1 MRRPSLLETLGV
13 AACRALMRLH
23 PAAARRRY
31 ESDMVVA
38 LRDAIRDARRRSALA
53 AGSLVLAEM
62 FDLAAS
68 SVAARRRDAVTAT
81 PTSHSSSGGVHV
93 FPTWLEWRQAL
104 RRLLARPGYAAIVIG
119 ALALGIGANTV
130 VFSVADAVL
139 LRGAPYPNGP
149 RLIEL
154 YNRPLQG
161 RVFHP
166 GVLVPAM
173 QEWQRQKEIF
183 EQVEGF
189 NYASF
194 IVTGGAEP
202 ETIGGAYVTPGLFP
216 ALDVRPTL
224 GRLFDAE
231 DGTPGRN
238 RVVILSHRL
247 WRRAFGGDPNVLGK
261 HVILDGNSY
270 SVIGVMPQ
278 GFRFPAAP
286 QLLWLPGLPPGPSR
300 NPRWQAVALL
310 APGVSVEAAQ
320 SRADAIATGLQASR
334 PIPTGWGL
342 HLMPLR
348 GTMTNDTTRQ
358 ALKILLGAVTLVLLI
373 ACANVANLFLAQAIA
388 RDREMSIR
396 AALGASRWRLV
407 RELLAEGMCLAVAAG
422 AVAMAIAWWGVDAA
436 TAIAPE
442 RLTRMNA
449 TEIRFDGRAL
459 TFTTL
464 ITFATGLLFGILPAL
479 RASRPALSP
488 ALAGRTATSGRSHGR
503 LRSVLVVGEVA
514 LSVVLLVG
522 AALLIRSFVRLQ
534 SVDLGYDPGN
544 LLNISV
550 SLPADRY
557 PLAQQREFFRNLQQ
571 AITSMPGVRGVTTG
585 DGLPADASIHFAEI
599 EVQGQPRDGKP
610 LIIPGTDVAPDYFA
624 TLGIPLIAGR
634 GFTEEDP
641 PNSIIISQGLAAK
654 HFPNGDAIGARLRL
668 DERDNWKTVVGVV
681 GEVRQAVRQ
690 AEISEFELYF
700 PLWPRQAP
708 VPSPPPVAPGAR
720 VTAHLFVR
728 ADEPMALVPLI
739 KQAVWRVEPG
749 QPVEDA
755 ALAEHTLAKAFAEQ
769 RFALTLMTVF
779 AALALILSVAGLYAV
794 LSQIVVQRTQEIGV
808 RIALGAQRVDIW
820 NLIVLRGMTLAT
832 TGVIVGVAGAFA
844 LSRYIRSQLYETSPT
859 DPASIAL
866 VAGLMLLVALIACWM
881 PTRRAMTVDPIA
893 ALRNP

>member
-1 MRRPSLLETLGV
+1 MRRSSLFETLAIAG
-13 AACRALMRLH
+13 CRLLLRLH
-23 PAAARRRY
+23 PAEARRRY
-31 ESDMVVA
+31 ESDMAVA

-53 AGSLVLAEM
+53 AGALVFAEM
-62 FDLAAS
+62 LDLVTS
-68 SVAARRRDAVTAT
+68 GVAARRGVRVKATAI
-81 PTSHSSSGGVHV
+81 SNASSGGVNL

-104 RRLLARPGYAAIVIG
+104 RRLLARPGYAAIVVG

-154 YNRPLQG
+154 YNRPVNG
-161 RVFHP
+161 RIFYP
-166 GVLVPAM
+166 GVLLPAM
-173 QEWQRQKEIF
+173 QEWQRQTGIF
-183 EQVEGF
+183 ERVEGF
-189 NYASF
+189 NFGSF
-194 IVTGGAEP
+194 IVTSGAEP
-202 ETIGGAYVTPGLFP
+202 QTIGGAYVTPGLFP
-216 ALDVRPTL
+216 ALDVRPSL
-224 GRLFDAE
+224 GRLFDME
-231 DGTPGRN
+231 EGIPGRN
-238 RVVILSHRL
+238 RVVILSYRL
-247 WRRAFGGDPNVLGK
+247 WHRAFGGDPEVLGK
-261 HVILDGNSY
+261 QIVLDGDSY

-286 QLLWLPGLPPGPSR
+286 QLLWLPGPPPGPSR

-320 SRADAIATGLQASR
+320 ERADAIATGLQASR
-334 PIPTGWGL
+334 PMPSGWGL
-342 HLMPLR
+342 RLMPLR
-348 GTMTNDTTRQ
+348 GTMASDTTRQ

-396 AALGASRWRLV
+396 AALGAGRWRLA
-407 RELLAEGMCLAVAAG
+407 RELLAEGMCLAAVAG
-422 AVAMAIAWWGVDAA
+422 AVAIAIAWWGVDAA

-442 RLTRMNA
+442 RITRSHA
-449 TEIRFDGRAL
+449 SEIRFDGRAL
-459 TFTTL
+459 TFTVV

-479 RASRPALSP
+479 RASRPSLSP
-488 ALAGRTATSGRSHGR
+488 ALAGRTASSARPHGR

-534 SVDLGYDPGN
+534 SVDVGYDPRN
-544 LLNISV
+544 LLSISI
-550 SLPADRY
+550 SLPAHRY
-557 PLAQQREFFRNLQQ
+557 PQAQQMDFFRTLQQ
-571 AITSMPGVRGVTTG
+571 AIRSMPGVRAVTAG
-585 DGLPADASIHFAEI
+585 DGLPADASIHFGEL
-599 EVQGQPRDGKP
+599 EVQGRPRDGKS

-624 TLGIPLIAGR
+624 AMGIPLIAGR
-634 GFTEEDP
+634 TFTEEDST
-641 PNSIIISQGLAAK
+641 NAIIISQSLAAR
-654 HFPNGDAIGARLRL
+654 HFPNGNAIGAHLRL
-668 DERDNWKTVVGVV
+668 DQRDSWKTVIGVV
-681 GEVRQAVRQ
+681 GEVRQANRQ

-700 PLWPRQAP
+700 PLWPRQTA
-708 VPSPPPVAPGAR
+708 VASPPPVAPGAR
-720 VTAHLFVR
+720 VAAHLFVR

-749 QPVEDA
+749 QPVEDS

-779 AALALILSVAGLYAV
+779 AALALVLSVAGLYAV

-820 NLIVLRGMTLAT
+820 SLIVLRGMVLTAI
-832 TGVIVGVAGAFA
+832 GIAVGVAGAFG
-844 LSRYIRSQLYETSPT
+844 LSRYIRSQLYETSAT

-866 VAGLMLLVALIACWM
+866 VAGLMAGVALIACWV
-881 PTRRAMTVDPIA
+881 PTRRALRVDPIA
-893 ALRNP
+893 ALRSE